1 MNNTDKQI
9 IRELAKRHAELAA
22 NEVNAQRIARARNI
36 NSLTP
41 ERPIVWLDEIPWHEM
56 DIDGELQL
64 HCEDAFARRMEEHFR
79 RVQFRWKHFQ
89 ADMVVEDAY
98 YVAKHFEAT
107 DIGVRIHE
115 STLSL
120 DNKNNIVSHHYED
133 QLDTEDKVDA
143 LRLPVITA
151 RPELDRADLALAQ
164 ELVGD
169 ALPVKLRG
177 HGIYYAPWDDIAMLR
192 GVEPILIDMIDRPE
206 FLHRTIEKFTQIGLS
221 RYEQMEAQGLLDYNV
236 NSLHCTPPYVK
247 GLPAA
252 DFDGEHVRLKD
263 VWFRGMAQMFTTISP
278 AMHEEFD
285 LQYMRRLMDRCG
297 LSYYGC
303 CEPLDKMIGRLKK
316 IPNMRKIGVS
326 PWADVRSS
334 AEQMGGDY
342 VYARKPNPAFVA
354 DDFDAEVVRREIR
367 ETAEACIANH
377 CPYEFVLKD
386 ISTVSYRPG
395 NLIQW
400 TKTVMETL
408 DDYYR

>member
-169 ALPVKLRG
+169 ALPVDLIEA
-177 HGIYYAPWDDIAMLR
+177 HAQAM
-192 GVEPILIDMIDRPE
+192 GEPEVRPR
-206 FLHRTIEKFTQIGLS
+206 H
-221 RYEQMEAQGLLDYNV
+221 
-236 NSLHCTPPYVK
+236 
-247 GLPAA
+247 
-252 DFDGEHVRLKD
+252 
-263 VWFRGMAQMFTTISP
+263 ISC
-278 AMHEEFD
+278 
-285 LQYMRRLMDRCG
+285 L
-297 LSYYGC
+297 
-303 CEPLDKMIGRLKK
+303 
-316 IPNMRKIGVS
+316 
-326 PWADVRSS
+326 
-334 AEQMGGDY
+334 
-342 VYARKPNPAFVA
+342 
-354 DDFDAEVVRREIR
+354 
-367 ETAEACIANH
+367 
-377 CPYEFVLKD
+377 
-386 ISTVSYRPG
+386 
-395 NLIQW
+395 
-400 TKTVMETL
+400 
-408 DDYYR
+408 